1 MIDADTR
8 QPLAEDIPSAEL
20 YPGAHL
26 SLREKDDSSNIIR
39 RSSGHGRRPKVLFLT
54 EGSYPFTGG
63 GVSTWSHILL
73 GGLASQVDF
82 IIMAITG
89 DEKQKIRYQ
98 LPDNVKKMLHL
109 PLWSQPDPLIHY
121 DELQS
126 YSDIIRKRMSTSPEV
141 IQENFLPYF
150 DKFLDL
156 LFSNIPDV
164 YRIGEIFYHFRLYFN
179 QYDYKTTIQHPA
191 IWERFLKKITGS
203 VKKGWARNLPSM
215 PTISDATTGLR
226 WLYYFMLPLSVDLPD
241 VDLSHTT
248 LAGFPGLVALSAKLT
263 RGTPYIITDHGV
275 FIRERLLNLNQSD
288 FSPFSKALLA
298 SLSLLITKT
307 VYAYADMILP
317 VTNFNK
323 RWEEKMG
330 VNARKIRVIPNGIN
344 PSEFRPTP
352 KPGENKDHPVVVA
365 AAQVGPLKD
374 ILTMIRVCDKVR
386 KVIPSVRFLVYGS
399 TDWDNQY
406 TEKCRRLITE
416 LGLES
421 HFIFGGFHERPQKLF
436 NEGDISLV
444 TSISEGFPYVVLESM
459 SCARPV
465 VATDV
470 GGIRDAIDDCGI
482 LCRPRDVPSLADAVT
497 RLLLDDDL
505 RIRLGRKA
513 RERVLLNYDREQS
526 VRSYLEVYK
535 ELTGRGK
542 LDQKQTGQPIM
553 HREELSHAG

>member
-8 QPLAEDIPSAEL
+8 QPLPENIPSTEL
-20 YPGAHL
+20 YSRAHL
-26 SLREKDDSSNIIR
+26 SLREKDDSSNMIR
-39 RSSGHGRRPKVLFLT
+39 RSSSHGRPKVLFLT

-73 GGLASQVDF
+73 EGLASQVDF
-82 IIMAITG
+82 VIMTITG

-98 LPDNVKKMLHL
+98 LPANVKKMLHL
-109 PLWSQPDPLIHY
+109 PLWCQPDPLIHY
-121 DELQS
+121 DDQQS
-126 YSDIIRKRMSTSPEV
+126 YYDIIRKRMNTTPEI
-141 IQENFLPYF
+141 IQESFLPYF
-150 DKFLDL
+150 DRFLDL

-164 YRIGEIFYHFRLYFN
+164 YRVGEIFYHFRLYFD

-191 IWERFLKKITGS
+191 IWQRFLEKIPAS
-203 VKKGWARNLPSM
+203 VRKGWGRNVQST
-215 PTISDATTGLR
+215 PTISDATTGLQ
-226 WLYYFMLPLSVDLPD
+226 WLYYFMLPLSVDLPEA
-241 VDLSHTT
+241 DLSHTT
-248 LAGFPGLVALSAKLT
+248 LAGFPGLVALAAKLT
-263 RGTPYIITDHGV
+263 RGTPYVITDHGV

-298 SLSLLITKT
+298 SLSVLITKT

-323 RWEEKMG
+323 RWEERMG
-330 VNARKIRVIPNGIN
+330 VNERKIRVIPNGID

-352 KPGENKDHPVVVA
+352 KPGQNKDHPVVVA

-374 ILTMIRVCDKVR
+374 ILTMIRVCDEVR

-399 TDWDNQY
+399 TDWDKPY
-406 TEKCRRLITE
+406 TEKCRRLIRE
-416 LGLES
+416 LGLEN
-421 HFIFGGFHERPQKLF
+421 HFVFGGFHERPQKLF

-470 GGIRDAIDDCGI
+470 GGIRDALDDCGI
-482 LCRPRDVPSLADAVT
+482 LCKPGDVQALADAVT

-505 RIRLGRKA
+505 RVRLGRKA
-513 RERVLLNYDREQS
+513 RERVLLRYTREQS
-526 VRSYLEVYK
+526 ISSYLEVYK

-542 LDQKQTGQPIM
+542 LDLKQKNQPIT
-553 HREELSHAG
+553 HGKELSHVG